1 MHPTNFS
8 TKLHLLSYKLQ
19 VTETK
24 KLLGSNEEKVTKYK
38 NGENV
43 LHIENIRVVIVHCNI
58 VNNKC
63 QHASCVLSTKKK
75 KFWSAIKISR
85 RNLIKK
91 KHFVQSFH
99 TLKNR

>member
-75 KFWSAIKISR
+75 KKFGQLLKFHGEISLK
-85 RNLIKK
+85 RNILFRVFI
-91 KHFVQSFH
+91 H
-99 TLKNR
+99 